1 MAPSADRST
10 GWWWGGGR
18 RGEARRTAGL
28 LLAIGLLTA
37 RTAGAGD
44 DFRVPPALAPTV
56 RFWVDVF
63 TRYGSDQAIIHDRVE
78 PWRIYAVVGGGADDV
93 AARVHEVEERLALAS
108 LRPPPFI
115 DLVSRVPDP
124 PGVSPV
130 HVQRGMR
137 EAFAAALDAQRLYR
151 PTVEAALTR
160 EGLPLAL
167 AALPLVESSY
177 HPNATSSAGAVGLWQ
192 LTRDTARQYLRVAR
206 GVDERHDPIRASA
219 AAARHLRAL
228 RDTLPSWPL
237 ALTAYNH
244 GLTGVQRARSVLGTD
259 DLGILIARY
268 RGPGFGFA
276 SRNFYAEFL
285 AALQVMR
292 RADQYF
298 PDRARVRM
306 VEYRVKR
313 GDTLYRVA
321 RRHGVSLTSL
331 RVTNGLRS
339 ASLQPGQRILI
350 RL

>member
-1 MAPSADRST
+1 VAPSADRST
-10 GWWWGGGR
+10 GWRWGGGR
-18 RGEARRTAGL
+18 RGEARWAAGL
-28 LLAIGLLTA
+28 VLAVAFVTA
-37 RTAGAGD
+37 SPAGAVD
-44 DFRVPPALAPTV
+44 DFRVTPALAPTV

-78 PWRIYAVVGGGADDV
+78 PWRVYAVVGGGADDV

-108 LRPPPFI
+108 LRPPSFV
-115 DLVSRVPDP
+115 DLVSRVPEP
-124 PGVSPV
+124 SGVSPV
-130 HVQRGMR
+130 RVQRGMR

-206 GVDERHDPIRASA
+206 GVDERHDPTRASA

-228 RDTLPSWPL
+228 RDALPSWPL

-244 GLTGVQRARSVLGTD
+244 GLTGVQRARSALGTD
-259 DLGILIARY
+259 DLGVLIARF